1 MCGFCG
7 AGEAGRNDVSQPK
20 PGCPDGQ
27 SRPSSPAER
36 DGCALTWRSLST
48 ALGGYLSL
56 RVLFEGAGLDRLRD
70 RRHAELVDSLVGLLR
85 ELGWEV
91 ATEASFNEYGERGS
105 IDILAFHPSTRML
118 LVVEVK
124 TVVPDL
130 GGMLST
136 FDRKVR
142 LARDIAAAPGMA
154 IRSGCQ
160 IAGASRRQHSATAG
174 RPAHRNIRECVPC
187 ADYGVRTWLRTPSGS
202 LPGLMF
208 LSTARGA
215 GHRRTEHAPRPQPQ
229 PSSRTSY

>member
-1 MCGFCG
+1 
-7 AGEAGRNDVSQPK
+7 
-20 PGCPDGQ
+20 
-27 SRPSSPAER
+27 
-36 DGCALTWRSLST
+36 
-48 ALGGYLSL
+48 
-56 RVLFEGAGLDRLRD
+56 
-70 RRHAELVDSLVGLLR
+70 
-85 ELGWEV
+85 
-91 ATEASFNEYGERGS
+91 
-105 IDILAFHPSTRML
+105 ML